1 MASKFFAS
9 DSSES
14 EREEEVE
21 EVVTSA
27 PVAKGNKYIIA
38 FDSESGMSSYQSI
51 LCRQKLIRLCI

>member
-14 EREEEVE
+14 EQEEEVE
-21 EVVTSA
+21 EIVTSA

-38 FDSESGMSSYQSI
+38 FDSESGMYSNTNTMT
-51 LCRQKLIRLCI
+51 